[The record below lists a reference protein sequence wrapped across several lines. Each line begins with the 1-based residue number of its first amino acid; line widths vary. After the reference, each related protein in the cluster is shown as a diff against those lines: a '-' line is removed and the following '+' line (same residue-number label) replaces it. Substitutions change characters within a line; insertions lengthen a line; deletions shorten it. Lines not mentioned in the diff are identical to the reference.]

1 MVPLIDRGGAV
12 NHKGEG
18 LISGDAKG
26 EGVGAHARLDTKGG
40 CDGWT
45 GVGPGESDASLLGG
59 HCGVVSCDA
68 ILETVEVRSRSA
80 ERRAGREDMGGI
92 LRDHKT
98 NTKFLCL
105 CNCKIHTSGANDTC
119 VRK

>member
-80 ERRAGREDMGGI
+80 ERGGRGGKTWVEFCATTKPTPNSFAFAIARFI
-92 LRDHKT
+92 LVVPM
-98 NTKFLCL
+98 
-105 CNCKIHTSGANDTC
+105 IH
-119 VRK
+119 V